1 MNAVLVDDEPLA
13 LKRLKRLLAD
23 EWRIDVEAAFS
34 DPEEAFH
41 YLRQNTP
48 DVLFLDI
55 QMPGMTGFEL
65 LSRLEDQPL
74 VVFTTAY
81 DEYALK
87 AFEVNSIDYLMKPIE
102 TAQLERAVSKLERIR
117 GGAEPK
123 PEVTALLSRLSAAL
137 KKDREFPA
145 RISSKLGERTAFVE
159 LKEVTHFYAK
169 DKLTFAA
176 TGRKDYVVDYTIT
189 DLEQKLDP
197 ARFVRIHRSTLLNV
211 DFVLELFSWF
221 GGRLRVRLKDKN
233 GTELTVSRD
242 RTRQLKDRLGL

>member
-1 MNAVLVDDEPLA
+1 MNAVLVDDELLA
-13 LKRLKRLLAD
+13 LKRLERLLANED
-23 EWRIDVEAAFS
+23 RIDVEAAFS
-34 DPEEAFH
+34 DPEEAFN
-41 YLRQNTP
+41 YLCENTP

-65 LSRLEDQPL
+65 LARLENQPL

-102 TAQLERAVSKLERIR
+102 SGQLERAVSKIERIR
-117 GGAEPK
+117 GGSEPK
-123 PEVTALLSRLSAAL
+123 PAVDALLSKLSAAL
-137 KKDREFPA
+137 KNEAAYPA

-159 LKEVTHFYAK
+159 LKNVTHFYAK

-176 TGRKDYVVDYTIT
+176 TGAKDYVVDYTIT
-189 DLEQKLDP
+189 ELERKLDP

-221 GGRLRVRLKDKN
+221 GDRLMIRLKDKDA
-233 GTELTVSRD
+233 TELTVSRD
-242 RTRQLKDRLGL
+242 RTRQLKDCLGL